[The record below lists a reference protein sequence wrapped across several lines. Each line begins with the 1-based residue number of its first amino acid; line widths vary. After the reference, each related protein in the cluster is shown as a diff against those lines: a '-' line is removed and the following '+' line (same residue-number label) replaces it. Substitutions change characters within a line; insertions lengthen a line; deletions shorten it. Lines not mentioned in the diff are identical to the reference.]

1 MAALGAHFV
10 GNHRLLSEEDR
21 FLNHRVMRISRSA
34 RPAAI
39 SCCTDSGG
47 GKMSIKALAKLESIS
62 KATLP
67 ACIEGEERRALAMK
81 TMEHWMRESVVE
93 IVQNLRGSSSL
104 LAEVYTEGRGGE
116 FTLKIGKAGAEDW
129 PEIKEK
135 WKKGET
141 SSPDGIIVVEELK
154 DEGEED
160 TKVKKEERFWGLMV
174 QGKPTKDFHQI
185 FNPFSVFLPTH
196 EPDFLGFAF
205 QMSSENMEGSSSV
218 NPRSDSKVMRE
229 KRSGEELGERSEMA
243 RKRVKMRDL
252 DSVLRSED
260 IDTNYTKSSKTKG
273 ANGQE
278 MSQVTEV
285 PVTMASDAA
294 HEATKIRDMLPPQRQ
309 LDLNAKVCSARK
321 LACDV
326 TSACVEE
333 ALDWILIQKMFVAQF
348 NQDPFYSYKKRD
360 RVKSPDGVSE
370 CASSTGPLEEKD
382 PMKVWKE
389 MKQNGF
395 LSSTHGGIPVP
406 KQRAR
411 KNKQDV
417 IKKKIELAKREQVD
431 RFTKIAAP
439 SGLLNELNPGIIN
452 HVRNSKQVHSIIEA
466 LVRSEQL
473 ENGHAGSKQASHSK
487 SGTKEISDEKKDPE
501 NVNVLGKTPL
511 YPSHEDGPTKIIP
524 LNPSNNM
531 PANLQIRGNPMLV
544 NKSMSLSSEDKGGD
558 AATVA
563 SQWLELLHQDIKGRL
578 AALRRSK
585 KRVRAV
591 IHTELPFLISKEF
604 PSNQENNSSVSKD
617 SAAECSN
624 IAVAEMHQ
632 ARWSALFDQM
642 DKSLFE
648 EEKQLE
654 SWLNQVKEMQ
664 MHCERGLQHFQWNLP
679 HWQHPGTIIND
690 PRILLLAT
698 ELNSSKVSYSFMV
711 SCHTDHR
718 WWTTQRGNWLLGQLQ
733 LPFTQPATFYCQ
745 WKMYLASDLVNSC

>member
-1 MAALGAHFV
+1 
-10 GNHRLLSEEDR
+10 
-21 FLNHRVMRISRSA
+21 
-34 RPAAI
+34 
-39 SCCTDSGG
+39 
-47 GKMSIKALAKLESIS
+47 
-62 KATLP
+62 
-67 ACIEGEERRALAMK
+67 
-81 TMEHWMRESVVE
+81 
-93 IVQNLRGSSSL
+93 
-104 LAEVYTEGRGGE
+104 
-116 FTLKIGKAGAEDW
+116 
-129 PEIKEK
+129 
-135 WKKGET
+135 
-141 SSPDGIIVVEELK
+141 
-154 DEGEED
+154 
-160 TKVKKEERFWGLMV
+160 
-174 QGKPTKDFHQI
+174 
-185 FNPFSVFLPTH
+185 
-196 EPDFLGFAF
+196 
-205 QMSSENMEGSSSV
+205 MEGSSSV

-326 TSACVEE
+326 TSACVEGNNKLHPLTKHDME
-333 ALDWILIQKMFVAQF
+333 HDPNFVTSRGIGLDLNSEDVCSSV

-501 NVNVLGKTPL
+501 N
-511 YPSHEDGPTKIIP
+511 IIP

-558 AATVA
+558 DEILALKLSSSQTKASENISSLSNDEPMNLNSVTSLSVKAATVA

-690 PRILLLAT
+690 PRPQMVDDSERELAIRAAAASIYSTCNFLLSM
-698 ELNSSKVSYSFMV
+698 ENV
-711 SCHTDHR
+711 SC
-718 WWTTQRGNWLLGQLQ
+718 
-733 LPFTQPATFYCQ
+733 F
-745 WKMYLASDLVNSC
+745 